1 MRELDNLLESIS
13 QTALTPIPSQP
24 PVHVEDL
31 RERLQTFE
39 PVDLEAEPASI
50 QTDFSDQF
58 LKVFTRMA
66 KAQWK
71 TQQKAD
77 LSARKVAEH
86 LDEHGELLNNLKQQR
101 AKLEDQVD
109 QLQRF
114 ILEVCDLITG
124 FKASAEASGDSEMQS
139 SAATMMR
146 ALQKSMDKVG
156 LREIP
161 AIGEVPDPMYH
172 FVLSTRQPESRS
184 EYDRI
189 VEVVGPG
196 YTMYGEVVRKA
207 KVIVAK

>member
-1 MRELDNLLESIS
+1 M
-13 QTALTPIPSQP
+13 
-24 PVHVEDL
+24 EDIHK
-31 RERLQTFE
+31 RLQTFE
-39 PVDLEAEPASI
+39 PVDQGQEVAALNTEFA
-50 QTDFSDQF
+50 DQF

-101 AKLEDQVD
+101 AKLEDQVE

-124 FKASAEASGDSEMQS
+124 FKASAEASGDSEMK
-139 SAATMMR
+139 SAAETMTR
-146 ALQKSMDKVG
+146 ALQKSMAKVG
-156 LREIP
+156 LQEIP
-161 AIGEVPDPMYH
+161 AIGQVPDPMYH
-172 FVLSTRQPESRS
+172 FVLSTRQPEKQS

-189 VEVVGPG
+189 VEVVEAG

-207 KVIVAK
+207 NVIVAK

>member
-1 MRELDNLLESIS
+1 
-13 QTALTPIPSQP
+13 
-24 PVHVEDL
+24 
-31 RERLQTFE
+31 
-39 PVDLEAEPASI
+39 
-50 QTDFSDQF
+50 
-58 LKVFTRMA
+58 MA

-86 LDEHGELLNNLKQQR
+86 LDEHGELLNNLKQHR

-124 FKASAEASGDSEMQS
+124 FKASAEASSDSEMQS
-139 SAATMMR
+139 TADTMTR
-146 ALQKSMDKVG
+146 VLKKSMDKVG

-172 FVLSTRQPESRS
+172 FVLSTRKPEDRS

-189 VEVVGPG
+189 VEVVEPG
-196 YTMYGEVVRKA
+196 YSMYGEVVRKA
-207 KVIVAK
+207 NVIVAK